1 MSWHQH
7 TTAQGAY
14 SKLARVKAWSQPNA
28 PINLL
33 LSMVPIP
40 KSLPLSD
47 LTPIMP
53 GYGDLIPHCWLQ
65 AKDIS
70 QLSARPRR
78 APWWKAPRGKLGPAV
93 KEEGKRYPGYCLV
106 PHAPSTQ
113 ERPYQWH
120 SPLVSLSLQPASAWT
135 LPSAAQ
141 GPTRSLGLVAGTLHS
156 GTEPG
161 CGPGWQPIGN
171 KRLPGVKGKV
181 ASQLRTL

>member
-7 TTAQGAY
+7 TTAQGAH
-14 SKLARVKAWSQPNA
+14 SKLARVKAWSRPNA

-47 LTPIMP
+47 LIPIMP

-78 APWWKAPRGKLGPAV
+78 APWWKAPRGKLGPVV

-106 PHAPSTQ
+106 PHAPKY
-113 ERPYQWH
+113 PGK
-120 SPLVSLSLQPASAWT
+120 T
-135 LPSAAQ
+135 LPMALTSRKPESAARFSMD
-141 GPTRSLGLVAGTLHS
+141 TALCRSGSHE
-156 GTEPG
+156 EPG
-161 CGPGWQPIGN
+161 SCS
-171 KRLPGVKGKV
+171 RHL
-181 ASQLRTL
+181 A